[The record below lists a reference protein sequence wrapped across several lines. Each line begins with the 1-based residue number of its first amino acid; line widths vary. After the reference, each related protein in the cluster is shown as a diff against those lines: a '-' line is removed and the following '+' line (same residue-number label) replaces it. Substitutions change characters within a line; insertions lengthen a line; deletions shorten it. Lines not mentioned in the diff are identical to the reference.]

1 MIIDKNLE
9 NILLNGIKNK
19 DDSAF
24 EMLYKLA
31 FPDLCNFAATFLK
44 NKEIAKEI
52 VQETFIKIWEK
63 RDTLTIDTTL
73 KGYLFRSVNNNC
85 INYLKKNRKFL
96 RLSDV
101 EQNEILEHYSMASLN
116 VDPTAIDRLIS
127 EEFERKIQD
136 CINELPE
143 QCKKVFLLSR
153 HENLSYSQIAK
164 ELDLSE
170 NTIKTQ
176 IKRALQKLREVV
188 KNRVD

>member
-31 FPDLCNFAATFLK
+31 FPDLCSFAATFLK

-63 RDTLTIDTTL
+63 RESLSIDPTL

-85 INYLKKNRKFL
+85 INCFNVFEFKNWSNAWFVYGNR
-96 RLSDV
+96 
-101 EQNEILEHYSMASLN
+101 
-116 VDPTAIDRLIS
+116 
-127 EEFERKIQD
+127 
-136 CINELPE
+136 
-143 QCKKVFLLSR
+143 
-153 HENLSYSQIAK
+153 
-164 ELDLSE
+164 
-170 NTIKTQ
+170 
-176 IKRALQKLREVV
+176 
-188 KNRVD
+188 NRVIQLIY